1 MRAIRATSAHRDT
14 RSASLPAELWW
25 TQRHG
30 PRPLPLCAIRQKGN
44 DERPLPALY
53 TGGGYHATEFMH
65 GPFDLTDHL
74 RRLCTDIV
82 ARCDF
87 FHHIDAERILFHLT
101 RSRGGQKS
109 GLLAKVTPMRFRH
122 GQVFRKRR
130 GYLCQVQRYFVND
143 VEMLYLMAFC
153 VPRFLNLSFEQKMI
167 TVFHELWH
175 IAPEFNGDLRR
186 HMGRCYVH
194 THSKK
199 SYDEQMAQLARHYLN
214 HGAPPAELHAFL
226 RLNFTQLQQRYGSVV
241 GQFVPAPRLVR
252 IVE

>member
-1 MRAIRATSAHRDT
+1 MRAPRATSAHRDT

-25 TQRHG
+25 THRHG
-30 PRPLPLCAIRQKGN
+30 PQPLPLCAIRQKGN

-53 TGGGYHATEFMH
+53 TGAGYHATELAH
-65 GPFDLTDHL
+65 GPLDLTEHL

-87 FHHIDAERILFHLT
+87 FHHIDTERILFHLT
-101 RSRGGQKS
+101 RSRGGRKH

-122 GQVFRKRR
+122 GQILRERR
-130 GYLCQVQRYFVND
+130 GRLCQVQRYFVND

-175 IAPEFNGDLRR
+175 VAPEFNGDLRR

-199 SYDEQMAQLARHYLN
+199 LYDEQMAQLARHYLN
-214 HGAPPAELHAFL
+214 HGAPAELHAFL
-226 RLNFTQLQQRYGSVV
+226 RLSFAQLQQRHGSVV

-252 IVE
+252 IAE